1 MDRNEFVPF
10 RPCRVLLLPCSFF
23 PVLRAFF
30 ALNMDQ
36 STHPIAISDES
47 EGESSWS
54 DSILSLLTS
63 HVKRDAMAEKKD
75 VKSSKEDDSVVM
87 DDSQDEDLQQ
97 VKRESV
103 YFQKQERQ
111 KKTDSPSVSQSS
123 SSMPLFQYMSSS
135 SDIEDIVMERGP
147 SMLPSQVIDK
157 ETEQTVK
164 TMQSVKKTTKQLEGV
179 ARTASLS
186 EEALLKG
193 MKTYRRNNVF
203 ES

>member
-1 MDRNEFVPF
+1 
-10 RPCRVLLLPCSFF
+10 
-23 PVLRAFF
+23 
-30 ALNMDQ
+30 MDQ